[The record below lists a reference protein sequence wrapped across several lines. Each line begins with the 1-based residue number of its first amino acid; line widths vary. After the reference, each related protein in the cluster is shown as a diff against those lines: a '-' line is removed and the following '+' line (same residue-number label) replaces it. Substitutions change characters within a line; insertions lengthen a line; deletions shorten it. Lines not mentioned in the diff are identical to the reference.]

1 MMRSWVLAVDRAEAN
16 PVVREL
22 VNAARDGAYWGWAVS
37 LVAAVAVWVGR
48 GLPSPVTAAAA
59 AALMPIGAGLAW
71 LRTWRRA
78 ADADPADRRAAAA
91 ISARGWLTFYGL
103 AAALIP
109 AAALAAASP
118 VAAVVVG
125 AVVLVAL
132 AELAV
137 LTIPIRARARLLAR
151 LRIGARAVAGTED
164 VRVGRALWKGLTMQR
179 VMVSYPAEWAAHR
192 DTRRDDLV
200 ERMMWELCG
209 PPPRTPGQAARRPDY
224 ASTWDHVNCR
234 LVVERVPSLP
244 RLLAARDFGQG
255 AGAFVLGQ
263 THAEDADATLDGL
276 PVALHQPRNHTLIV
290 GGTQHGKSSGVR
302 AWVVDGLTH
311 GVWPG
316 GVWSIDGKGSG
327 SMAPLIGRQGVHAV
341 AHEPDEWRRVLVDLV
356 APLVRDRYAE
366 LLAWRA
372 GTSTSRPRHPRA
384 LLLLDEIQQVLL
396 SCPDLAGVLD
406 TLARQALEA
415 GVILWVITQR
425 PDAKDAVPGAMRDQL
440 LDRVTFGPL
449 SGSGAKMSFDLA
461 GDDWHKALG
470 VAPVP
475 GRALTYIDGAWRL
488 VQAPWL
494 PIPSD
499 VPDAE
504 DLYPPRGGHRAA
516 ESAAEGPP
524 PPSDPYASYG
534 PPPPPHRPPGD
545 ASRAPEPPSQPAT
558 WPPPPP
564 VPRPAADN
572 PPPAPADPVGE
583 IIEDF
588 GESPEYDPGT
598 ARRRRRKD

>member
-1 MMRSWVLAVDRAEAN
+1 MMRSVVLAIDRAEAN
-16 PVVREL
+16 PVVREV
-22 VNAARDGAYWGWAVS
+22 VNAFRDGAYWGWLVS
-37 LVAAVAVWVGR
+37 LIAAAAVWVARGMPSAGTAAAVAV
-48 GLPSPVTAAAA
+48 LI
-59 AALMPIGAGLAW
+59 PIGAGLAW
-71 LRTWRRA
+71 WRTWRRA
-78 ADADPADRRAAAA
+78 AEAAPVDRRAAAS
-91 ISARGWLTFYGL
+91 ISARGWLTAYGL

-109 AAALAAASP
+109 AVVLAGDSPGAAALAA
-118 VAAVVVG
+118 VVVL
-125 AVVLVAL
+125 AVL
-132 AELAV
+132 AELAIV
-137 LTIPIRARARLLAR
+137 TVPIRARARLVAR
-151 LRIGARAVAGTED
+151 LRIGARAVAGTDD
-164 VRVGRALWKGLTMQR
+164 VRVGRTLWRGLSVTR
-179 VMVSYPAEWAAHR
+179 VMVTYPADWAAHR
-192 DTRRDDLV
+192 DGRRDDLV

-209 PPPRTPGQAARRPDY
+209 PPPRTPGEAVRRPDY
-224 ASTWDHVNCR
+224 TAAWDHVNCR
-234 LVVERVPSLP
+234 LIVERVPSLP
-244 RLLAARDFGQG
+244 RLLRARDFGQG
-255 AGAFVLGQ
+255 AGGIVLGQ
-263 THAEDADATLDGL
+263 THAEDASATLDGL

-311 GVWPG
+311 GAWPG

-327 SMAPLIGRQGVHAV
+327 SMAALIGREGVHAV
-341 AHEPDEWRRVLVDLV
+341 AHTPDEWRHVLVDLV

-372 GTSTSRPRHPRA
+372 GSATSRPRHPRA
-384 LLLLDEIQQVLL
+384 LLLLDEIQQVLM

-470 VAPVP
+470 VAPIP
-475 GRALTYIDGAWRL
+475 GRALTYIDGVWRL

-499 VPDAE
+499 EPATE
-504 DLYPPRGGHRAA
+504 ALYPPRRGQGGQRAA
-516 ESAAEGPP
+516 ERSAEGPP

-534 PPPPPHRPPGD
+534 PPPPPR
-545 ASRAPEPPSQPAT
+545 QPAT

-564 VPRPAADN
+564 VPRPAADDSA
-572 PPPAPADPVGE
+572 PVDPAVAE
-583 IIEDF
+583 ILDDF
-588 GESPEYDPGT
+588 GDSPEYDPGT
-598 ARRRRRKD
+598 ARRRRRRE